1 MSAAKL
7 RSTEELTE
15 ALLSHVGAL
24 GSALVCYSGGVDS
37 ALVLA
42 AAHRA
47 LGPRAIGLTAVSP
60 SLADSELDDARR
72 VAAALGADHRVV
84 QSDELSDPG
93 YQQNGPDRC
102 FYCKS
107 ELYRI
112 AEAKA
117 RDWGLAA
124 ILNGTNL
131 DDLGDHRPGLD
142 AARRAGVLSPF
153 VELGMN
159 KADVRRVAEALGVSV
174 WDKPAAACLSS
185 RIPYGTGVTPLR
197 LERIAALEAS
207 LRELGFRRVRVRYH
221 LLDPSEAQTRVSS
234 ASEKAMGRI
243 ELDASELE
251 RAARPELREAIVE
264 AGKQHGFVFVTLD
277 LGGYRMGSH
286 NELLAPEDRRGPTLR
301 ILG

>member
-1 MSAAKL
+1 MTAATT
-7 RSTEELTE
+7 RSTEELSE
-15 ALLSHVGAL
+15 SLLARVRAL
-24 GSALVCYSGGVDS
+24 GSVLVCYSGGVDS

-42 AAHRA
+42 AAHRT
-47 LGPRAIGLTAVSP
+47 LGARAVGLTAVSP
-60 SLADSELDDARR
+60 SLAPSELDDARR
-72 VAAALGADHRVV
+72 VAAAIGADHRVV
-84 QSDELSDPG
+84 QSEELSDPG

-112 AEAKA
+112 AEVKR

-131 DDLGDHRPGLD
+131 DDLGDHRPGLE
-142 AARRAGVLSPF
+142 AASRAGVLSPF

-159 KADVRRVAEALGVSV
+159 KADVRRVAEALGVPV

-197 LERIAALEAS
+197 LERIAKLEAS

-221 LLDPSEAQTRVSS
+221 LLDASEAQARVSS
-234 ASEKAMGRI
+234 ASEKAMARI

-251 RAARPELREAIVE
+251 RAARPETREAIVR

-286 NELLAPEDRRGPTLR
+286 NELLAPEERRGPTLR
-301 ILG
+301 IVG